1 MKSRSTKLF
10 LLDKTNPGNFQ
21 PFSGFTMFQTKAF
34 FFKKNPSFYKAML
47 VEKYEYISGSKLNLK
62 ALTRTYGSIN
72 RNDRTIIFIS
82 VLECMKD
89 VVLLSKNS
97 FKINNLII

>member
-1 MKSRSTKLF
+1 MNT
-10 LLDKTNPGNFQ
+10 
-21 PFSGFTMFQTKAF
+21 
-34 FFKKNPSFYKAML
+34 
-47 VEKYEYISGSKLNLK
+47 YISGSKLNLK

-72 RNDRTIIFIS
+72 RNDPTIIFIS

-97 FKINNLII
+97 LKINNLII

>member
-34 FFKKNPSFYKAML
+34 FFKKTPHFIKQCWLKNMNTCTC
-47 VEKYEYISGSKLNLK
+47 ISGSKLNLK

-82 VLECMKD
+82 VLEC
-89 VVLLSKNS
+89 S
-97 FKINNLII
+97 FIIKK

>member
-34 FFKKNPSFYKAML
+34 FFKKKPSFYKAML
-47 VEKYEYISGSKLNLK
+47 VEKYEYIYFRKQTK
-62 ALTRTYGSIN
+62 FKSIN
-72 RNDRTIIFIS
+72 
-82 VLECMKD
+82 
-89 VVLLSKNS
+89 
-97 FKINNLII
+97 

>member
-1 MKSRSTKLF
+1 MNTC
-10 LLDKTNPGNFQ
+10 
-21 PFSGFTMFQTKAF
+21 
-34 FFKKNPSFYKAML
+34 
-47 VEKYEYISGSKLNLK
+47 ISGSKLNLK

-89 VVLLSKNS
+89 VDYQKIVSK
-97 FKINNLII
+97 LIT